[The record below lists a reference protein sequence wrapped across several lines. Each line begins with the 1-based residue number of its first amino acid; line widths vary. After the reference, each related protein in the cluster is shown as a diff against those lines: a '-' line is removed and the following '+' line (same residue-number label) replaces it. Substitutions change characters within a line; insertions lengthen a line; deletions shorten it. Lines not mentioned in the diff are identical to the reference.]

1 MYFMYQDLGSL
12 RMRSIE
18 GLGTRLNLVK
28 GCHRHSRLLT
38 TPYHTTRFSR
48 QTRKMAEL
56 LLDPDIR
63 KWVILPIVL
72 ITLMFGLLRHYITIL
87 LTNDNKKPKEEEVK
101 DS

>member
-1 MYFMYQDLGSL
+1 MTRGVPLIFLFGTGS
-12 RMRSIE
+12 RGPRF
-18 GLGTRLNLVK
+18 
-28 GCHRHSRLLT
+28 LT
-38 TPYHTTRFSR
+38 IAYHTTRFCFEDR
-48 QTRKMAEL
+48 ENKMAEL